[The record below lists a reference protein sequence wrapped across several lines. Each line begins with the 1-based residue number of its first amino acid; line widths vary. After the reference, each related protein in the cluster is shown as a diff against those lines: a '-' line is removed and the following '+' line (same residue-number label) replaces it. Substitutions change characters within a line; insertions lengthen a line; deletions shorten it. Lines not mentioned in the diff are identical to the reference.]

1 MKSHCNW
8 RAGSQ
13 FGLADNLRSSLL
25 NKNFS
30 LQGHLEQ
37 EDKPNIP
44 VSQKLKG
51 LQNQGLKQGN
61 DTGQTFD
68 PGDKGEVIVLRAMR
82 NREARLPCGRGKI
95 TLDGPQAYVVWLR
108 HEKDIVYKYPN
119 SEYEEGLMNP
129 ERIIETSC
137 NPGSCR
143 DHTNLLL
150 KKVTDHDGGVYRCRV
165 HYQSSPTVDHV
176 IKVRVVDSPGIPKIL
191 VDGKEIRSITVGPL
205 SVGSNVNIS
214 CQVELKDP
222 ATEVYWRRNGAIM
235 ETTQITKTDVL
246 RADIYLEN
254 LTRNDAETHFE
265 CLAQTSDVSEALV
278 RSIVIRM
285 ICNAPL
291 SVHIR
296 LDGNYNFEVGVP
308 RVIECL
314 VVGSYPAPFVG
325 WFLGDSL
332 LTPTSYKQIDDG
344 NATVSTLTLS
354 PALEDSRKYLTCRA
368 HNMLIPLEQFEE
380 KVTIN
385 VGFAPKCETKLIKRI
400 GVVKQEPE
408 TVTCTVQAAP
418 APVQFKWTFRN
429 LKTSV
434 SGTRYSSNLTW
445 HPRDSDFG
453 RLECRA
459 TNSFGIQKIP
469 CLYNITQGGPPETPE
484 CDIARSVASHLNV
497 DCRLGWDG
505 GRKQTVIFELV
516 DESQNLIRR
525 VNDSNGHYRFRNLPE
540 NENFTATY
548 YSSNSRGKSK
558 PVTLVL
564 KSLASAI
571 KESKMQRERNNHTA
585 SSHWMSYVEP
595 IIESCHRN
603 TDSVLEPE
611 SLELTNTP
619 FCSPVVPTC
628 SVLIG
633 CPNSPTD
640 ETNNEDEDD
649 EDDSQQSFF
658 V

>member
-1 MKSHCNW
+1 IDEPGTNY
-8 RAGSQ
+8 R
-13 FGLADNLRSSLL
+13 DV
-25 NKNFS
+25 
-30 LQGHLEQ
+30 LQSWFVSGPHQ
-37 EDKPNIP
+37 P
-44 VSQKLKG
+44 V
-51 LQNQGLKQGN
+51 
-61 DTGQTFD
+61 T
-68 PGDKGEVIVLRAMR
+68 
-82 NREARLPCGRGKI
+82 
-95 TLDGPQAYVVWLR
+95 
-108 HEKDIVYKYPN
+108 
-119 SEYEEGLMNP
+119 EE
-129 ERIIETSC
+129 
-137 NPGSCR
+137 
-143 DHTNLLL
+143 
-150 KKVTDHDGGVYRCRV
+150 
-165 HYQSSPTVDHV
+165 
-176 IKVRVVDSPGIPKIL
+176 DSPGIPKIL

-214 CQVELKDP
+214 CQVELMP
-222 ATEVYWRRNGAIM
+222 
-235 ETTQITKTDVL
+235 
-246 RADIYLEN
+246 
-254 LTRNDAETHFE
+254 
-265 CLAQTSDVSEALV
+265 
-278 RSIVIRM
+278 
-285 ICNAPL
+285 PL

-418 APVQFKWTFRN
+418 AP
-429 LKTSV
+429 SV

-595 IIESCHRN
+595 IIGMFTISIAVVAIGLGTQLFYINRDTEDAEPDLVPRHTESCHRN